1 MRRWNAKQKELSLI
15 IGRMSGIESA
25 TVQYDEEVKRG
36 LTQQKQKNSDG
47 RRPNPRGQLETSR
60 FRAIRNVVRRLTL
73 ASTA

>member
-47 RRPNPRGQLETSR
+47 RRCRLGHRAAVSCAVQIGCRDVTRSR
-60 FRAIRNVVRRLTL
+60 PA
-73 ASTA
+73 